1 MDEFMSNIWNVEEF
15 QETIGGGPVGMQ
27 EAPAVGDGGSGGDG
41 DARGSGLCRQ
51 GYFSLPPPLCQKTM
65 EEVWDEINK
74 EPRPV
79 HAQPYVVRSSPQLP
93 VQRMMGNGRKS
104 FCVGFGTSGQA
115 LVSVGMVHG
124 HTNPGQQG
132 QQPGL
137 MMYPMAPT
145 NDMFSVMGN
154 DMGFIPN
161 GYTGMAVVPP
171 PPTPQEDDFVD
182 QEKKCY
188 VHFPTIAWQSSY
200 TCHHLPT
207 ACNNLIAKFNTVNL
221 VEKMMEQSKKKVNVK
236 KGGALSRR
244 NRS

>member
-1 MDEFMSNIWNVEEF
+1 MNMDEFMSNIWNVEEF

-104 FCVGFGTSGQA
+104 FCVVMLPSGNKSAIDCSRQDA
-115 LVSVGMVHG
+115 CRWDHFILIFCYTLV
-124 HTNPGQQG
+124 
-132 QQPGL
+132 
-137 MMYPMAPT
+137 Y
-145 NDMFSVMGN
+145 
-154 DMGFIPN
+154 II
-161 GYTGMAVVPP
+161 
-171 PPTPQEDDFVD
+171 
-182 QEKKCY
+182 K
-188 VHFPTIAWQSSY
+188 I
-200 TCHHLPT
+200 
-207 ACNNLIAKFNTVNL
+207 
-221 VEKMMEQSKKKVNVK
+221 
-236 KGGALSRR
+236 
-244 NRS
+244 